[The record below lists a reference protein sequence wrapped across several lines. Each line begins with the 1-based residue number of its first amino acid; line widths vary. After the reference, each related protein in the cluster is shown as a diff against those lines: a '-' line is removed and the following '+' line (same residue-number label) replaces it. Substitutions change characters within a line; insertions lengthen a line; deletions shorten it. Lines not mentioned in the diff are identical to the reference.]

1 MESSVLPGVSAKG
14 HILFGIKA
22 KSHVLYGDCLELV
35 QNGRALSGV
44 SAKSYVLFGGSGNPE
59 PRVTP
64 DFLIQVSCCSLTGY
78 GPRGLRKPHH
88 AAQDFLRFGRT
99 VRDIHF
105 HPV

>member
-44 SAKSYVLFGGSGNPE
+44 SAKSNVLFGGSGNPE
-59 PRVTP
+59 PLVT
-64 DFLIQVSCCSLTGY
+64 
-78 GPRGLRKPHH
+78 GPIVPRPLKNVGQTRQREQCGAS
-88 AAQDFLRFGRT
+88 AAQIRQDRALRERA
-99 VRDIHF
+99 
-105 HPV
+105 